1 MKTIFEQIIER
12 SIPAHIVY
20 EDELVIAF
28 LDITQATVGH
38 TLVVTKEPY
47 PSIFE
52 VPESVISHLFL
63 VVKKL
68 STGLQKAFNLEGLN
82 ILNNNG
88 SVAGQTVFHY
98 HVHLIPRYQ
107 KDEVQFKLENNMGK
121 LEPDS
126 YKKRAAMIIAA
137 LS

>member
-12 SIPAHIVY
+12 TIPAHIVY

-28 LDITQATVGH
+28 LDITQATEGH

-52 VPESVISHLFL
+52 VPESVISHLFMI
-63 VVKKL
+63 VKKL
-68 STGLQKAFNLEGLN
+68 SLGLKKAFDLKGLN

-88 SVAGQTVFHY
+88 PVAGQTVFHY

-107 KDEVQFKLENNMGK
+107 KDEVQFKLNNHMAN
-121 LEPDS
+121 LDS
-126 YKKRAAMIIAA
+126 ETYKKRAAMIIAA

>member
-12 SIPAHIVY
+12 TIPAHIVY

-38 TLVVTKEPY
+38 TLVVTKTPY

-52 VPESVISHLFL
+52 VSESVISHLFL

-121 LEPDS
+121 LELDS

>member
-12 SIPAHIVY
+12 TIPAHIVY

-38 TLVVTKEPY
+38 TLVVTKTPY